1 MASEQTVRIGE
12 EIANSVTHGIGL
24 CLSLAGL
31 AVLVALASVRGE
43 ALHVVSC
50 AVYGTTL
57 VAMYAASTLY
67 HSARSPRA
75 KHALKVLDHCS
86 IYLLIAGT
94 YTPFTL
100 VTLRGGWGW
109 TLFGVVWAMSVLGIL
124 FKLFFA
130 HRFRVMSTLIYLTM
144 GWLVVVAV
152 EPLVRLTPRRALLLL
167 VAGGLAYTA
176 GTVFYMWKRLPY
188 SHAVWHLFVLGG
200 SACHYSAVMF
210 CVVPSG

>member
-1 MASEQTVRIGE
+1 MTYQHAGRTGE

-31 AVLVALASVRGE
+31 AILVALASLHGG
-43 ALHVVSC
+43 AIHVVSC
-50 AVYGTTL
+50 AVYGSTL
-57 VAMYAASTLY
+57 VAMYATSTLY

-75 KHALKVLDHCS
+75 KRVLKILDHCS

-109 TLFGVVWAMSVLGIL
+109 TLFGVVWGMSVLGIL
-124 FKLFFA
+124 FKAFLV
-130 HRFRVMSTLIYLTM
+130 HRFPVVSTLIYLTM

-152 EPLVRLTPRRALLLL
+152 EPLLRLTPRGALLWL
-167 VAGGLAYTA
+167 VAGGIAYTA
-176 GTVFYMWKRLPY
+176 GTAFYMWKRLPY

-200 SACHYSAVMF
+200 SACHYCAVVY
-210 CVVPSG
+210 VVPAG